1 MGDPE
6 KPGEGSRFFLDSLGG
21 SLSDA
26 EISLADLIEEAPD
39 AIVLIDSQNVVRYWS
54 AGAER
59 MFQHRREDVV
69 GRKVGFIVPADLL
82 ESDELGWLQRRIQE
96 GGTVTNH
103 LSRRVR
109 KDGVE
114 LSVSI
119 TRSMLHDARGRPIG
133 STAII
138 RDISDQKRREEELG
152 HARRMAMMG
161 EMAATVAHEVRNPL
175 ATIHGTVQLLERRLG
190 GRLEPDDPARRSFD
204 RIQGEIRRVDEIVED
219 LLRFARPGPP
229 QTARRRIDGLIRDL
243 LESLEGQADLARHE
257 VSVEVEE
264 GLCATLD
271 DRLIGQV
278 LANLVLNAAQA
289 MPERGAI
296 RVAASCRGDRVVI
309 EVSDSGPGIEPE
321 VLSRVF
327 DPFFTTKRRGT
338 GLGLAIARRNVE
350 SHGGEIRVESRPGGG
365 TSFRVELPRST

>member
-243 LESLEGQADLARHE
+243 LESLEGQAALARHE
-257 VSVEVEE
+257 V
-264 GLCATLD
+264 
-271 DRLIGQV
+271 
-278 LANLVLNAAQA
+278 
-289 MPERGAI
+289 
-296 RVAASCRGDRVVI
+296 
-309 EVSDSGPGIEPE
+309 
-321 VLSRVF
+321 
-327 DPFFTTKRRGT
+327 
-338 GLGLAIARRNVE
+338 
-350 SHGGEIRVESRPGGG
+350 
-365 TSFRVELPRST
+365 